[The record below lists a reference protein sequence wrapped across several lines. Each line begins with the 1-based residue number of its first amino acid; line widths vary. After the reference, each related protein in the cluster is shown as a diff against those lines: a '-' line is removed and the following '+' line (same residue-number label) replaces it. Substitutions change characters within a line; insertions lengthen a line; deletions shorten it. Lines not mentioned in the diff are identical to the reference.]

1 MGFQSG
7 LSGLNASAKNLDVI
21 GNNVANSNTVGFKS
35 SRAVFADVFAS
46 SLAGAGA
53 SNIGIGTKVSSVL
66 QEFTQ
71 GNITVTSN
79 PLDLA
84 INGRGFLRLDNNG
97 AVAYSRNG
105 QLHLDEQG
113 YIVNGDNLR
122 LTGYPVDATG
132 NIVASAPMPL
142 QLSTSDIAPHAT
154 GGMLDQQLAQA
165 MADRGLG
172 LADVMV
178 RQLSRTAASAAPD
191 GSKAPS
197 GPTAPDA
204 QNAPAAAP
212 ANTGAATSIGER
224 ARAFVDRFWN
234 HAVDASRETGLPA
247 HFILGQAALE
257 SGWGTRETRSP
268 DGAPTHNLFNIKAG
282 QSWRGD
288 SAAATTTEYA
298 GATAQ
303 KTSARFRSYP
313 SYEAA
318 FRDYANLLKS
328 NGRYS
333 RVLESGGDAAQFA
346 NELQKAGYATDPGY
360 AAKLTRIITG
370 SVLRGGLSA

>member
-1 MGFQSG
+1 VDNIVPG
-7 LSGLNASAKNLDVI
+7 
-21 GNNVANSNTVGFKS
+21 SN
-35 SRAVFADVFAS
+35 
-46 SLAGAGA
+46 SLAVDPRSLDSLRTGAAGA
-53 SNIGIGTKVSSVL
+53 PEKSLRAAAKQFEVVFVNMLLKSMRDAAPQDG
-66 QEFTQ
+66 
-71 GNITVTSN
+71 
-79 PLDLA
+79 PLD
-84 INGRGFLRLDNNG
+84 
-97 AVAYSRNG
+97 S
-105 QLHLDEQG
+105 EQTRM
-113 YIVNGDNLR
+113 Y
-122 LTGYPVDATG
+122 T
-132 NIVASAPMPL
+132 
-142 QLSTSDIAPHAT
+142 
-154 GGMLDQQLAQA
+154 GMLDQQLAQA